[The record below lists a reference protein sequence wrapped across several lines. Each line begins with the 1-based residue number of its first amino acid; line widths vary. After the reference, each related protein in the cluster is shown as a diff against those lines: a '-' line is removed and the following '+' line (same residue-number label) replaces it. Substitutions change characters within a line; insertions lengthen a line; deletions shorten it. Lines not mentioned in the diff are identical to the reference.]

1 MNSNVYKVIEI
12 IIDVLTMGLSLIAKW
27 ANKKKKL

>member
-1 MNSNVYKVIEI
+1 MNSNVYKVLEI